1 MKKVEIYE
9 ILKIVESK
17 FATLPFFNMS
27 DLVTYYQELAEKYS
41 FDVSDYIIEKSEV
54 LFNEK
59 TVNGEVTTTHGFMKY
74 KLVGIDYD
82 FLDFR
87 HNDELSIENLMVEH
101 LNYKGRS
108 DFNRNSYFTANI
120 LIEKIQSMISR
131 NFTNDKILYV
141 FDLIKEKC
149 FQNMGGYA
157 AIQCCNEIAYSFA
170 ENGNI
175 AESLKY
181 FTLIIIHKSDI
192 ADSTVGGFYKSAA
205 EYYFNLDYKK
215 EALTMIDMGL
225 EIYPKLAVKKLRNS
239 ICS

>member
-1 MKKVEIYE
+1 MKKDEIYE
-9 ILKIVESK
+9 ILIIVESE
-17 FATLPFFNMS
+17 FATLPYFNMS
-27 DLVTYYQELAEKYS
+27 ELVTYYEELAEKYS
-41 FDVSDYIIEKSEV
+41 FSVSDYLIEKSEE
-54 LFNEK
+54 FNEK
-59 TVNGEVTTTHGFMKY
+59 NENGEVTTTSIFLKH
-74 KLVGIDYD
+74 KLVGIDYE

-87 HNDELSIENLMVEH
+87 HNDELKIENIIIEH

-108 DFNRNSYFTANI
+108 DFNCNSYFTSNV
-120 LIEKIQSMISR
+120 LIEKLQSMITR
-131 NFTNDKILYV
+131 NFSNDSISNV
-141 FDLIKEKC
+141 FNFIKQNC
-149 FQNMGGYA
+149 FQNMDGFA

-181 FTLIIIHKSDI
+181 FSLIIIHKSDI

-205 EYYFNLDYKK
+205 EYYFDLGYKK
-215 EALTMIDMGL
+215 EALIMIDMGL

>member
-27 DLVTYYQELAEKYS
+27 ELITYYQELAELYA
-41 FDVSDYIIEKSEV
+41 FGVSDYVIEKSEV
-54 LFNEK
+54 FYEK
-59 TVNGEVTTTHGFMKY
+59 IVNGDVTTTYGSMKY

-82 FLDFR
+82 FLDFL
-87 HNDELSIENLMVEH
+87 HNDELSIENIMLEH

-181 FTLIIIHKSDI
+181 FNLIIIHKSDI

-205 EYYFNLDYKK
+205 EYYFDLGYKK
-215 EALTMIDMGL
+215 EALIMIDMGL
-225 EIYPKLAVKKLRNS
+225 KIYPKLAVKKLRNS

>member
-27 DLVTYYQELAEKYS
+27 ELITYYQELAELYA
-41 FDVSDYIIEKSEV
+41 FGVSDYVIEKSEV

-59 TVNGEVTTTHGFMKY
+59 IDNGDVTTTYGSMKY

-87 HNDELSIENLMVEH
+87 HNDELGIENIILEH

-108 DFNRNSYFTANI
+108 DFNRNSYFTTNL
-120 LIEKIQSMISR
+120 LIEKIQSMITR
-131 NFTNDKILYV
+131 NFSNDAISNV
-141 FDLIKEKC
+141 FNFMKENC
-149 FQNMGGYA
+149 FQNMGGFA

-205 EYYFNLDYKK
+205 EYYFDLGYKK
-215 EALTMIDMGL
+215 EALIMIDMGL